1 MKSLLKK
8 LSEACG
14 ISGFE
19 DEVREILKDEL
30 KVMLM
35 IWKQILWVIL

>member
-30 KVMLM
+30 KDHVDDMETDNNP
-35 IWKQILWVIL
+35 

>member
-19 DEVREILKDEL
+19 DEVREILKDEQL
-30 KVMLM
+30 YFS
-35 IWKQILWVIL
+35 KQIRECRFII